1 MRSLR
6 TYFVAAALI
15 STAALTASPPA
26 KSGEKRCRTIST
38 CNQPAPVA
46 CTSSASQPAA
56 PTQTCCQPA
65 VSSVQPKIE
74 LVAYA
79 RPAAPRRLAP
89 QPDALDISRT
99 TAGTACAIYLV
110 SNYGPTSMY
119 YGIRCSDQSSVAIY
133 GIGLGPLP
141 GNCNNPNGACISYGS
156 SVVPT
161 AFQGNTPSSN
171 GSLIQSGVRLAQ
183 KRKAGQEPS
192 NPVNALA
199 TGTHQL
205 KERTRVGQ
213 PTYIKIPLSGGAN
226 GFVVA
231 ELQRYFVKGTGKS
244 GEEHSATFAV
254 GTEVDAIPAG
264 MSAKEIERQKIEIL
278 ADHVARVTIGNVTY
292 DIVTATKLVP

>member
-15 STAALTASPPA
+15 STAVLTASPPA
-26 KSGEKRCRTIST
+26 KSGEKRCRTILA
-38 CNQPAPVA
+38 CNQSVPVA

-65 VSSVQPKIE
+65 VASVQPQIE
-74 LVAYA
+74 LVAYT
-79 RPAAPRRLAP
+79 RPAVPRRLAP

-99 TAGTACAIYLV
+99 TADTACAIYLV
-110 SNYGPTSMY
+110 SNYGSYSFY
-119 YGIRCSDQSSVAIY
+119 YGIRCSDQSSVPIY
-133 GIGLGPLP
+133 GSGLGPLP
-141 GNCNNPNGACISYGS
+141 GNCNNPNGACVSYGS

-161 AFQGNTPSSN
+161 AFLGIAPTNN
-171 GSLIQSGVRLAQ
+171 GSLIQSGVCLTQ

-199 TGTHQL
+199 AGAHQL

-213 PTYIKIPLSGGAN
+213 PTYIKFPVSGGAN
-226 GFVVA
+226 EFVVA

-244 GEEHSATFAV
+244 GEEHSGTFAV
-254 GTEVDAIPAG
+254 GTEIDAVPTDKT
-264 MSAKEIERQKIEIL
+264 AKEIDRQKIEIL
-278 ADHVARVTIGNVTY
+278 ADHVARLTIGNVTY